1 MCDQNIHTLNILEYF
16 VDYNF
21 VNLITHTLNIL
32 ETVLFKRPNID

>member
-21 VNLITHTLNIL
+21 DNQNTLTLNIL
-32 ETVLFKRPNID
+32 ETVLFKCPNID

>member
-21 VNLITHTLNIL
+21 VNQITHTLNTL
-32 ETVLFKRPNID
+32 ETVLFKCQNID